1 MRFFTIWS
9 LVYTGVSL
17 ISFIHFVNTSS
28 VITLALSI
36 LAAIRS
42 AEYGIIA
49 KIIEHKPKED
59 AK

>member
-9 LVYTGVSL
+9 LVYTVVSL
-17 ISFIHFVNTSS
+17 ISFIHFVNTNS

-36 LAAIRS
+36 LAAIWS

-49 KIIEHKPKED
+49 KIIEHKPKEG
-59 AK
+59 AE